1 MIISP
6 KLRGKLMSHQIKSL
20 KHMTNYSKKDIVD
33 ILLREEYGY
42 LPPAPASVRA
52 ELTERDKKFCAG
64 KADLEIYKLICECP
78 FSEFSFPVR
87 VAIPKKC
94 RPVLAFVHINFRPDV
109 PDKYQPTE
117 ELIDAGYAVFS
128 FCYTEVSSDDGD
140 FTNGLAGL
148 IYPDGKLISATGSTT
163 GVITTEEVGD
173 GSFGYECVFKSDDL
187 GITFG
192 QATKEQKNRV
202 SHRARALKNLC
213 NLLENFN

>member
-1 MIISP
+1 MDLIIATHNQHKVEEI
-6 KLRGKLMSHQIKSL
+6 KLLLKDKFDNVWSASQVGLSAEVEETGKTFFENAKLKAEFVRQQIQ
-20 KHMTNYSKKDIVD
+20 TCA
-33 ILLREEYGY
+33 IL
-42 LPPAPASVRA
+42 
-52 ELTERDKKFCAG
+52 
-64 KADLEIYKLICECP
+64 
-78 FSEFSFPVR
+78 
-87 VAIPKKC
+87 
-94 RPVLAFVHINFRPDV
+94 
-109 PDKYQPTE
+109 
-117 ELIDAGYAVFS
+117 
-128 FCYTEVSSDDGD
+128 SDDSGLCVNCLDGQPGVNSNRFYVEGD
-140 FTNGLAGL
+140 YKANRQYLLKVLQGQQDRSARFETCVVF